1 MGGDDIRWGDMRRLE
16 QSMKTGNEIARSA
29 RHGHRGTPAQMTRV
43 KKSSRAVIGTNPR
56 KFGNLWNHSAHSG
69 LKGGAPNFG
78 IIPVPGLENHGGT
91 TRATALDIHLA

>member
-1 MGGDDIRWGDMRRLE
+1 
-16 QSMKTGNEIARSA
+16 
-29 RHGHRGTPAQMTRV
+29 GHRGTPAQMTRV

-91 TRATALDIHLA
+91 TRATALEIHLAPIADLDQTGKITGSGDWGATLRCNLWR